1 MFPKQTNRH
10 MDLELIISIFVG
22 LGLSAAA
29 GFRVF
34 VPLLVVSLASRT
46 GVLNLSPEFAWVAS
60 TPAVVAFSAATI
72 AELAAYYIPIVDN
85 FLDAITSPMAVVA
98 GTVLTA
104 AVVTDVDPFFK
115 WTMAIIA
122 GGGMAGMVQ
131 AKTVVTRGVSTAT
144 TAGIA
149 NPVVSTVEFGGS
161 LVTSVA
167 TVLMPLAALGLVLCI
182 LAWML
187 RGKKK
192 PTTEEPPIANSTA

>member
-1 MFPKQTNRH
+1 
-10 MDLELIISIFVG
+10 MDSIEMVLSIFVG

-34 VPLLVVSLASRT
+34 VPLLVVSLATRV
-46 GVLNLSPEFAWVAS
+46 GVLDLSPEFAWVSS
-60 TPAVVAFSAATI
+60 TPAVIAFAVATI
-72 AELAAYYIPIVDN
+72 AELGAYYLPFVDN
-85 FLDAITSPMAVVA
+85 FLDAITSPLAVVA

-131 AKTVVTRGVSTAT
+131 AKTVVARGVSSLT
-144 TAGIA
+144 TAGMA
-149 NPVVSTVEFGGS
+149 NPVLSTVEFGGS
-161 LVTSVA
+161 LIASVMMIM
-167 TVLMPLAALGLVLCI
+167 MPLVAFGLVLGV

-187 RGKKK
+187 RGKKVK
-192 PTTEEPPIANSTA
+192 SPAADSPAAGTTA